1 MVLALGWSVF
11 VKNDFSNQLEL
22 LNYISW
28 LLPVF
33 LIISYQVALK
43 LPGLKSPKPGLWT
56 LIVIAMLT
64 LIGLFV
70 IGPISIALGIF
81 MYVCAGLLNLVVKWY

>member
-11 VKNDFSNQLEL
+11 IKNDFTNQWEL

-28 LLPVF
+28 LLPIF

-56 LIVIAMLT
+56 MIVIAVLT
-64 LIGLFV
+64 IAGLFV
-70 IGPISIALGIF
+70 IGPIAISVGIF
-81 MYVCAGLLNLVVKWY
+81 VYVMAGVVNLVVKWY

>member
-11 VKNDFSNQLEL
+11 IKNDFTDQPEL

-56 LIVIAMLT
+56 MIIIAVLTIV
-64 LIGLFV
+64 GLFV
-70 IGPISIALGIF
+70 IGPIAISVGIF
-81 MYVCAGLLNLVVKWY
+81 VYVMAGVVNLVVKWY